1 MRRTLLVVLLVLL
14 AAAHSAAAGL
24 PSGNPAPALDLQHS
38 VLVDV
43 SAHQQAGE
51 ASDKCCMKEWIE
63 ESSSKTPCS
72 TDCTYLVAQ
81 IEMLFSGCQ
90 HRHDRHE
97 RDWRAALSCH
107 TLLRPP
113 IV

>member
-1 MRRTLLVVLLVLL
+1 MKRTVLAILLVFL

-24 PSGNPAPALDLQHS
+24 PDSEPSRALDLRHS
-38 VLVDV
+38 VFADETAL
-43 SAHQQAGE
+43 QQAGE
-51 ASDKCCMKEWIE
+51 ASEKCCMKEWIE
-63 ESSSKTPCS
+63 NSSSKSPCNS
-72 TDCTYLVAQ
+72 DCTYLVAQ
-81 IEMLFSGCQ
+81 IEVLFSGCQ

-97 RDWRAALSCH
+97 RGWRTAISCH